1 MTDGKPQPC
10 RNGCGQQIY
19 VSDREGKWLPYD
31 VNTDNKHDCPN
42 YKKKSFN
49 NFKQTAQKVE
59 QEITQSSFKKTDALG
74 RIAELEV
81 QTHADIKDLRDRLLK
96 MEDAVRALVKEVSFK
111 TGSELARQPK
121 KYEEPM
127 DDEEVM
133 ED

>member
-42 YKKKSFN
+42 YKKKSLN

-81 QTHADIKDLRDRLLK
+81 QTHADIKDLRDRLLRLEEAQRGIVAQVNF
-96 MEDAVRALVKEVSFK
+96 MTGNEVKE
-111 TGSELARQPK
+111 RQPK
-121 KYEEPM
+121 KYEEPV
-127 DDEEVM
+127 DEEVM

>member
-81 QTHADIKDLRDRLLK
+81 QTHADIKDLRDRLLRLEEAQRGIVAQVNF
-96 MEDAVRALVKEVSFK
+96 MTGNEVKE
-111 TGSELARQPK
+111 RQPK
-121 KYEEPM
+121 KYEESA
-127 DDEEVM
+127 DEEVM

>member
-81 QTHADIKDLRDRLLK
+81 QTHADIKDLRDRLLRLEEAQRGIVAQVNF
-96 MEDAVRALVKEVSFK
+96 MTGNEVKE
-111 TGSELARQPK
+111 RQPK
-121 KYEEPM
+121 KYEEPT
-127 DDEEVM
+127 DEEVM